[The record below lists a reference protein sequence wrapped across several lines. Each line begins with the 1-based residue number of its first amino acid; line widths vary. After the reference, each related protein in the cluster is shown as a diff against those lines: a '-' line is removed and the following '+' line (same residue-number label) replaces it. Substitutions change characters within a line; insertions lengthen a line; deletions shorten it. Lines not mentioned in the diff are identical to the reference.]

1 MAAMVLKDKYFRHF
15 TILDSNLGHRPSVM
29 WRSLWGSL
37 ELLKEGLVWRVG
49 NGRQIN
55 IWGDKWIPKL
65 STMRVQTPRTL
76 LEADAKVSEFIKE
89 GSKTWKEEMIK
100 GILNEEEVALVCSLP
115 MSTSGLPDKLI
126 GLTHRMDNLIKI
138 VKDYYCPVC
147 KIHKETA
154 ENASP
159 VQKWVSNEREMQELW
174 ADWCEKLSIND
185 LELMVMV
192 LKRIWLRRNNFVF
205 ENKFEKPDVL
215 FKLAADSLFQF
226 KQVQQQSHKNQDAGI
241 RRRRSCRWKA
251 PAKDQVKVNW
261 DAALKIKEGRMGI
274 GVVIRDENGDVMVS
288 LCSQKRNV
296 RDPLVAE
303 LQALRQAMKL
313 CADLNI
319 TEVIFEGDALKVV
332 RAVNNLESS
341 WEWHG
346 QVVEDIKKVLRN
358 RTSWKVI
365 HAYRES
371 NCVAHFLAKFSFT
384 VNEDRIW
391 IEEGPEGMQVY
402 VLKDKNVVTEVE

>member
-1 MAAMVLKDKYFRHF
+1 MD
-15 TILDSNLGHRPSVM
+15 
-29 WRSLWGSL
+29 
-37 ELLKEGLVWRVG
+37 VW
-49 NGRQIN
+49 
-55 IWGDKWIPKL
+55 
-65 STMRVQTPRTL
+65 
-76 LEADAKVSEFIKE
+76 
-89 GSKTWKEEMIK
+89 
-100 GILNEEEVALVCSLP
+100 
-115 MSTSGLPDKLI
+115 
-126 GLTHRMDNLIKI
+126 
-138 VKDYYCPVC
+138 
-147 KIHKETA
+147 A

-192 LKRIWLRRNNFVF
+192 LRRIWLRRNSFVF

-226 KQVQQQSHKNQDAGI
+226 KQVQQQSHKNQDSGI
-241 RRRRSCRWKA
+241 RRGRSCRWKA

-288 LCSQKRNV
+288 LCSQRRNV

-319 TEVIFEGDALKVV
+319 TDVIFEGDALKVV
-332 RAVNNLESS
+332 KAVNNPESS

-358 RTSWKVI
+358 RISWKVI

-371 NCVAHFLAKFSFT
+371 NYVAHFLAKFSFT

-391 IEEGPEGMQVY
+391 MEEGSEGMQVY
-402 VLKDKNVVTEVE
+402 VLKEKNVVTKIE

>member
-1 MAAMVLKDKYFRHF
+1 M
-15 TILDSNLGHRPSVM
+15 NLACR
-29 WRSLWGSL
+29 
-37 ELLKEGLVWRVG
+37 
-49 NGRQIN
+49 
-55 IWGDKWIPKL
+55 
-65 STMRVQTPRTL
+65 
-76 LEADAKVSEFIKE
+76 
-89 GSKTWKEEMIK
+89 
-100 GILNEEEVALVCSLP
+100 
-115 MSTSGLPDKLI
+115 
-126 GLTHRMDNLIKI
+126 KI

-147 KIHKETA
+147 KIHKETVSHALWSCGGAMDVWA

-185 LELMVMV
+185 LELM
-192 LKRIWLRRNNFVF
+192 
-205 ENKFEKPDVL
+205 
-215 FKLAADSLFQF
+215 F

-261 DAALKIKEGRMGI
+261 DATLNIKEGRMGI

-296 RDPLVAE
+296 QDPLVAE

-313 CADLNI
+313 CANLNI

-332 RAVNNLESS
+332 RAVNNPESS
-341 WEWHG
+341 WEWYG
-346 QVVEDIKKVLRN
+346 QVVKDIKEVLRN

-391 IEEGPEGMQVY
+391 MEEGPEGMQFY